1 LLPHIALTKQ
11 TPYVRSSNTI
21 NFEVMPG
28 LKVFQ
33 RNQRLIA
40 KYAIHSQN
48 AILWTSEA
56 LLVQSI
62 LKFLHSVASVVQP
75 DCCWADQFLSRR
87 ALLLGGR
94 LLGRRSARNGTLCCQ
109 SGRRRKR
116 KDRESAEQR
125 DTDHAND
132 TVFMEHIELS
142 TFFLH
147 QENVKNILSCS
158 DRGVNI
164 FLNMFS

>member
-1 LLPHIALTKQ
+1 
-11 TPYVRSSNTI
+11 
-21 NFEVMPG
+21 
-28 LKVFQ
+28 
-33 RNQRLIA
+33 
-40 KYAIHSQN
+40 
-48 AILWTSEA
+48 
-56 LLVQSI
+56 
-62 LKFLHSVASVVQP
+62 
-75 DCCWADQFLSRR
+75 
-87 ALLLGGR
+87 
-94 LLGRRSARNGTLCCQ
+94 LCCQ
-109 SGRRRKR
+109 RGRREERE
-116 KDRESAEQR
+116 DRESAEQR

>member
-1 LLPHIALTKQ
+1 LLPHIALIEQ
-11 TPYVRSSNTI
+11 APYVRSGNTI
-21 NFEVMPG
+21 DFEMVPG

-33 RNQRLIA
+33 CNQCLVA
-40 KYAIHSQN
+40 KYAIHAQN
-48 AILWTSEA
+48 AILRASEA

-62 LKFLHSVASVVQP
+62 LKLLHRVASVVQM
-75 DCCWADQFLSRR
+75 DCCRADQFLSRG
-87 ALLLGGR
+87 ALLLSGR
-94 LLGRRSARNGTLCCQ
+94 LLGHRGARNGTLCCQ

-116 KDRESAEQR
+116 EDCESTEQR

-147 QENVKNILSCS
+147 QESVKNILSCS
-158 DRGVNI
+158 DCGVNI